1 MSKWLTSAW
10 MVLITLLILTSI
22 RYWDPTPVQRL
33 RLLNFDGYQAL
44 LDKTTS
50 DKIVLY
56 DIGEKELKDE
66 TLSEK
71 IKTTKIPLLL
81 LLNKIDLTEQ
91 EKVAEQIDHWKA
103 KVPNAEILPISALN
117 KFNLEKILERI
128 LELLPMP

>member
-44 LDKTTS
+44 LDKDVS

-56 DIGEKELKDE
+56 DIGEKELKE
-66 TLSEK
+66 SSYNILKQCVPASSSN
-71 IKTTKIPLLL
+71 TK
-81 LLNKIDLTEQ
+81 K
-91 EKVAEQIDHWKA
+91 
-103 KVPNAEILPISALN
+103 
-117 KFNLEKILERI
+117 
-128 LELLPMP
+128 

>member
-56 DIGEKELKDE
+56 DIGEKELKEHGQWPWKRTVIAQLVAD
-66 TLSEK
+66 LYNAGAG
-71 IKTTKIPLLL
+71 LVV
-81 LLNKIDLTEQ
+81 LNILFAEEDRLGGDNDL
-91 EKVAEQIDHWKA
+91 VS
-103 KVPNAEILPISALN
+103 VL
-117 KFNLEKILERI
+117 
-128 LELLPMP
+128 